1 MEASA
6 SAFLAKLEKRR
17 HTITGRARGRLRVE
31 IQMARK
37 QLPTIVSAVR
47 SILHQMCNHSYNDY
61 MSRGD
66 CTWDYRWK
74 PVSHQGS
81 DWRRH
86 REIDYGNVEY
96 ASILQFFYLQ
106 DRYCACYIDYLVTY
120 WPSIDPCRMPQTSDG
135 IIMQGDIIEI
145 CLAALRGHEDFDM
158 TGACQNALLYSIYLS
173 MVQLCQ
179 LVQYID
185 AAVRTGRVKYS
196 LELVTMLHA
205 GTDEAF
211 IHDSWINAWNTR
223 QQGGHCLHAL
233 LNQ

>member
-17 HTITGRARGRLRVE
+17 RTITGHTRGRLRVE

-37 QLPTIVSAVR
+37 QLPTLVSAVR

-106 DRYCACYIDYLVTY
+106 DRYCACCIDYLVTY
-120 WPSIDPCRMPQTSDG
+120 WPSIDPCRMPQTSHG
-135 IIMQGDIIEI
+135 INMQGDIIEN
-145 CLAALRGHEDFDM
+145 CLAALRGHADFDM
-158 TGACQNALLYSIYLS
+158 TPAVLTRACQNASLHSVYLS
-173 MVQLCQ
+173 VVQLCQ

-185 AAVRTGRVKYS
+185 VVVRIGRVRCS
-196 LELVTMLHA
+196 SE
-205 GTDEAF
+205 
-211 IHDSWINAWNTR
+211 
-223 QQGGHCLHAL
+223 
-233 LNQ
+233 